1 MDYPAL
7 TEEEKRK
14 LIAQTPYLQHIIAK
28 YGENA
33 ADDQRIVNEWAE
45 EQWHRETGEPASTKI
60 TGQILAIIDEKV
72 ANYYATRHEI
82 PTLTE
87 ALKALAKETKKPYAL
102 LKTNYEAGDQLTVGR
117 VNDILGIKATSR
129 EIHKTEQPTNATSCE
144 TEAKQN
150 TPTPEPTTKHSTNAT
165 SCEKK
170 KGKAGRP
177 QLGARPMTPAERMK
191 LSRDR
196 KRFPADGTQHSGKMI
211 SVMLSGEAH
220 SALNDLL
227 DKYGN
232 LLQKEIIENAI
243 IHYNRK

>member
-165 SCEKK
+165 SCE
-170 KGKAGRP
+170 
-177 QLGARPMTPAERMK
+177 
-191 LSRDR
+191 R
-196 KRFPADGTQHSGKMI
+196 KREGRQATTRRTTNDPRRAYEAEQGPQTFPGRWHATQRK
-211 SVMLSGEAH
+211 
-220 SALNDLL
+220 ND
-227 DKYGN
+227 
-232 LLQKEIIENAI
+232 QRNAK
-243 IHYNRK
+243 R

>member
-82 PTLTE
+82 
-87 ALKALAKETKKPYAL
+87 
-102 LKTNYEAGDQLTVGR
+102 
-117 VNDILGIKATSR
+117 
-129 EIHKTEQPTNATSCE
+129 HKTEQPTNATSCE

-150 TPTPEPTTKHSTNAT
+150 TPTPEPITKHSTNAT

-196 KRFPADGTQHSGKMI
+196 KRFPADSTQHSGKMI